1 MRKCFNE
8 RMGSELGFEGF
19 QGAEKN
25 KHSKKERKWR
35 DEIAYI
41 QKDGVTLI

>member
-19 QGAEKN
+19 QEAEKN
-25 KHSKKERKWR
+25 RHSKKQKWR
-35 DEIAYI
+35 DEIAHI